1 MLIIAVFF
9 IFCATN
15 LQIHFHAYKK
25 NCIYFSVFSL
35 FFIKKLI
42 FDRALLS
49 SKGKKEPHRYHFT
62 TLTLPIHYHITI
74 YREENG

>member
-1 MLIIAVFF
+1 MEHNSYPEL
-9 IFCATN
+9 T
-15 LQIHFHAYKK
+15 
-25 NCIYFSVFSL
+25 

-49 SKGKKEPHRYHFT
+49 SKRKKEPHRYHFT

-74 YREENG
+74 YRVDNGRLMGGQ